1 LRSRIAISDDE
12 AQVNE
17 NTEFRKTQLLSK
29 QVERYTLVA
38 WPPINA
44 NLAFGQRMQE
54 ARPSNGFGQIWFKLI
69 AAVNQPV
76 PYRSAGAILSG

>member
-1 LRSRIAISDDE
+1 MACDFEIAISDDE
-12 AQVNE
+12 AQANE

-44 NLAFGQRMQE
+44 KLALG
-54 ARPSNGFGQIWFKLI
+54 
-69 AAVNQPV
+69 
-76 PYRSAGAILSG
+76 SGGRGTTEQ